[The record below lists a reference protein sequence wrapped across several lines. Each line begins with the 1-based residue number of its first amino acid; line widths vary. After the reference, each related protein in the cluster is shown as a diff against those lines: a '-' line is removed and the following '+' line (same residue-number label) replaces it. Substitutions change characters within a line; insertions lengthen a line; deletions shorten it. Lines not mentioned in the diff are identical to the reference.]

1 MLPSFVDRQRQRAD
15 PHTRVVAECG
25 NCDACRHH
33 RSNSP
38 FRPKW
43 ASQMGYRAFRGTRMA
58 TGIERSRR
66 PNGPFSRPRRRG
78 RLHLYASDFDAPGTG
93 RAFTKVRQRVGKATR
108 QTAAMHPSPWP
119 NGSLWAT
126 EASPPR
132 TRAVNGAVGE
142 LRTRAA
148 RPSPNTRHGI
158 LQPGAYSG
166 LTGLREAPSCLPSA
180 QRVARRGFSHAP
192 G

>member
-1 MLPSFVDRQRQRAD
+1 MVMLPSFVDRPRQRAD

-66 PNGPFSRPRRRG
+66 PNARSRG
-78 RLHLYASDFDAPGTG
+78 HVAGAACTVYASDFEAPGTS
-93 RAFTKVRQRVGKATR
+93 RAFPKVRQRVGKATR

-119 NGSLWAT
+119 NGSLWPRTDLSGSLGKLKQACGRRSRASSRT
-126 EASPPR
+126 PRCGQRLSRPTQFRRGGRSPPR
-132 TRAVNGAVGE
+132 AG
-142 LRTRAA
+142 
-148 RPSPNTRHGI
+148 
-158 LQPGAYSG
+158 
-166 LTGLREAPSCLPSA
+166 
-180 QRVARRGFSHAP
+180 
-192 G
+192 